1 MKLSTDARITRSLR
15 RFAAPSG
22 AFLLAAGCGGLV
34 AVDEATGTTHQ
45 AVVGADAG
53 PDAGLITISGTVV
66 ESDGYGV
73 SGVTISLSGNARTS
87 QVTNEYGAF
96 SFAVKPGSYSLTA
109 AVTPGVPSCLAFS
122 PSVINLNN
130 ITTSQTETFIGSGND
145 PITNCYPAPNTGAT
159 SGSLTISGKVTSGGL
174 PVAGVKVGLTG
185 STQAT
190 RISDETG
197 AYAFSVNPGSYSL
210 NLSQACASFAPR
222 IVNMNNITTSQTENF
237 VGSKCPPAPLEYC
250 PTFDTL
256 FGFTEP
262 ASCATVT
269 TFDCAALRFSLWISD
284 IQNDFMYE
292 NYVDCRFGQ
301 WNNAPIVN
309 LFTDTVLIQWSEQV
323 NLFVAQ
329 LFGCELANV
338 TPGPLAFP
346 LVPQALASLPFT
358 TADLAALSQEFV
370 VGINQALSDN
380 GSPALTAAQTAAINA
395 QLAYAASTYTA
406 AKNSPNLT
414 YSTCPVDAGTQ

>member
-1 MKLSTDARITRSLR
+1 
-15 RFAAPSG
+15 
-22 AFLLAAGCGGLV
+22 
-34 AVDEATGTTHQ
+34 
-45 AVVGADAG
+45 
-53 PDAGLITISGTVV
+53 
-66 ESDGYGV
+66 
-73 SGVTISLSGNARTS
+73 
-87 QVTNEYGAF
+87 
-96 SFAVKPGSYSLTA
+96 
-109 AVTPGVPSCLAFS
+109 VTPGVPSCLAFS

-130 ITTSQTETFIGSGND
+130 ITSNQTATFIGSGND

-197 AYAFSVNPGSYSL
+197 AYTFSVNPGSYSL
-210 NLSQACASFAPR
+210 NLSQACASFAPSA
-222 IVNMNNITTSQTENF
+222 VNFNNITKSQTENF
-237 VGSKCPPAPLEYC
+237 VGSKCSPAPLEYC

-256 FGFTEP
+256 FGITEP
-262 ASCATVT
+262 SSCATVT
-269 TFDCAALRFSLWISD
+269 TFDCAAGRFSTWVSD
-284 IQNDFMYE
+284 IENDYINE

-301 WNNAPIVN
+301 WNNAPIAN

-329 LFGCELANV
+329 LFGCEVANV
-338 TPGPLAFP
+338 MPGPLAFP
-346 LVPQALASLPFT
+346 LIPQALASLPFT

-370 VGINQALSDN
+370 VGINQALVAN
-380 GSPALTAAQTAAINA
+380 GSPVLTAAQTTAVNA
-395 QLAYAASTYTA
+395 QLAYAASTFTA

-414 YSTCPVDAGTQ
+414 YSTCLVDAGVK